1 VGPETEDLP
10 EGGYQY
16 MVCVEII
23 SARRVNAPLP
33 FDIVRICPLLK
44 HDKCENRSALHTER
58 EKQGVIYVVKITMFA
73 ALASERSARRHIIV
87 LACTLDTSRDS
98 AAADWNLA
106 TPRRLS
112 LSCPLGP
119 KNTKTNP
126 SKQTSHHIEHQGGYR
141 ADLYW
146 SEDV

>member
-1 VGPETEDLP
+1 
-10 EGGYQY
+10 

-33 FDIVRICPLLK
+33 FDIVRIFPLLK

-73 ALASERSARRHIIV
+73 ALASERSARRHITV
-87 LACTLDTSRDS
+87 LACTLDTNRDLT
-98 AAADWNLA
+98 AADWNLA

-112 LSCPLGP
+112 FSCPLGP
-119 KNTKTNP
+119 QNTKTNP
-126 SKQTSHHIEHQGGYR
+126 SKQASHHIEHQGGYR
-141 ADLYW
+141 AELYGP
-146 SEDV
+146 EDI

>member
-1 VGPETEDLP
+1 
-10 EGGYQY
+10 

-58 EKQGVIYVVKITMFA
+58 EKQGVMYVVKITMFA
-73 ALASERSARRHIIV
+73 ALASERSARRHITV
-87 LACTLDTSRDS
+87 LACTLDTNRDLT
-98 AAADWNLA
+98 AADWNLD

-112 LSCPLGP
+112 SCPLGP
-119 KNTKTNP
+119 QNTKTNP
-126 SKQTSHHIEHQGGYR
+126 SKQASHHIEHQGGYR
-141 ADLYW
+141 AELYW
-146 SEDV
+146 PEDV

>member
-1 VGPETEDLP
+1 
-10 EGGYQY
+10 

-23 SARRVNAPLP
+23 SARRLNAPLP
-33 FDIVRICPLLK
+33 FDIVRIFPLLK

-73 ALASERSARRHIIV
+73 ALASERSARRHITV
-87 LACTLDTSRDS
+87 LACTFDTNRDLT
-98 AAADWNLA
+98 AADWNLD

-119 KNTKTNP
+119 QNTKTNP
-126 SKQTSHHIEHQGGYR
+126 SKQASHHIEHQGGYR
-141 ADLYW
+141 AELYW
-146 SEDV
+146 PEDV